1 MIGAE
6 AVRQPEVR
14 AVYQRMVADELAL
27 LRTLLADCLA
37 ARERDTASAAPLAAG
52 LAALIEGAYQLSS
65 AAAEVMPK
73 GYAAEAA
80 IGWAELA
87 IAAAPARRR

>member
-14 AVYQRMVADELAL
+14 AVYRQMIADELAL
-27 LRTLLADCLA
+27 LTTLLADCL
-37 ARERDTASAAPLAAG
+37 RERGRDTAGAGTLAAG

-65 AAAEVMPK
+65 AAAEVLPR
-73 GYAAEAA
+73 GYAAPAA
-80 IGWAELA
+80 IAYAEHA
-87 IAAAPARRR
+87 IAAAPRR